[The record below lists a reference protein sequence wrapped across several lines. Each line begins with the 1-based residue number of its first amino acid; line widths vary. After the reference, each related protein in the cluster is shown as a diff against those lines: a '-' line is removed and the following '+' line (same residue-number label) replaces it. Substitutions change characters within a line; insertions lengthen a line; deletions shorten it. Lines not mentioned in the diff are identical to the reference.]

1 MPLHSVFSSLS
12 VNNGFSK
19 DDKII
24 IRSDYEEKRW
34 SAYKIWKDHSS
45 KNWTYTSVK
54 KLLKC
59 FKDNGT
65 LKDVSFKDVGT
76 LFIGV
81 EFK

>member
-1 MPLHSVFSSLS
+1 MLTVYFRHYLFTMVFS
-12 VNNGFSK
+12 K
-19 DDKII
+19 EDKFII
-24 IRSDYEEKRW
+24 QNDYEEKGW
-34 SAYKIWKDHSS
+34 CAHKIWKDHSS